1 MLTLPQAMQQA
12 SAAYRGGEWGK
23 AEQWC
28 RLVIEAQPDYFDAL
42 NLLGIIAARTQHPK
56 EAAELLQRA
65 VAANP
70 ADAAARNNYGNVLRE
85 LQRFDEALEC
95 YERALGIQ
103 PEDADTLYNRGVTLL
118 ELRRSLEALES
129 FDRALELNRGL
140 APVHFSR
147 GNALQE
153 LGRIEESLES
163 YERALQIDPAFAEAR
178 NNRGNALHQLRRFGD
193 ALESYDRALGIN
205 PKLAEAHVNRGNALQ
220 ELQRYGDA
228 VESYGRALKIR
239 PDLADAYISRA
250 NALQRLGRF
259 SEAIDG
265 YHRALG
271 IRPDAEW
278 AYGNWLIAKMHLCD
292 WNGFDAAVA
301 EMSGRIC
308 RKERAAEP
316 YSVLTLT
323 DSLPV
328 QRQAAET
335 WVNAAHPTDRRPP
348 STARGERHGR
358 IRVGYFSA
366 DYYNH
371 ATAYLMAGLFE
382 SHHRERFEL
391 VAFSFGPDRHDEM
404 RARLSGAF
412 DRFIDVRTRSDREIA
427 ELSRELEI
435 DIAVDLKGY
444 TQNHRAGIFAH
455 AAAPIQVN
463 YLGFPGTMGA
473 RYIDYILADATVI
486 PVQSMHHYSEK
497 VVHLPN
503 SYYPTSY
510 RALDPLQ
517 TDAAREFSRVELG
530 LPPTGFVF
538 CCFNNHIK
546 ITPDTFG
553 GWMRI
558 LEKTPGS
565 ILWLFE
571 ANGTA
576 IDYLR
581 REAERHGVSGAR
593 LVFARRM
600 SAADHLRRHRLAD
613 LFLDTLPY
621 NAHTTATDAL
631 WTGLPVLTLMGES
644 FAARVAGS
652 LLNALNLPELI
663 ANTREQYEAMAIE
676 LASNPGRLAQLR
688 ERLAANKSTAP
699 LFDTTLLTRHIERAY
714 EQMYERH
721 QAGLAPAHISVA

>member
-1 MLTLPQAMQQA
+1 MQQA

-28 RLVIEAQPDYFDAL
+28 RLVIEAQADYFDAL
-42 NLLGIIAARTQHPK
+42 NLLGIIAARTQHPR

-70 ADAAARNNYGNVLRE
+70 TDAAACNNYGNVLRE

-95 YERALGIQ
+95 YERALSIQ
-103 PEDADTLYNRGVTLL
+103 PEDADTLYNQGLVLH
-118 ELRRSLEALES
+118 ELRRTQEALES

-140 APVHFSR
+140 APVHFAR

-163 YERALQIDPAFAEAR
+163 YERALQIDSTLAEAC

-193 ALESYDRALGIN
+193 ALASYDRALGIN
-205 PKLAEAHVNRGNALQ
+205 PKLAEAYVNRGNALQ
-220 ELQRYGDA
+220 ELRRYGDA
-228 VESYGRALKIR
+228 VESYGRALRIR
-239 PDLADAYISRA
+239 PDLADAHISRA

-265 YHRALG
+265 YQRALG

-278 AYGNWLIAKMHLCD
+278 AYGSWLHAKMHLGD
-292 WNGFDAAVA
+292 WSGFGAAVA

-308 RKERAAEP
+308 RKQRAAEP
-316 YSVLTLT
+316 YSVLTLV

-348 STARGERHGR
+348 STARGERHGK

-382 SHHRERFEL
+382 CHDRGRFEL
-391 VAFSFGPDRHDEM
+391 VAFSFGPDQPDEM
-404 RARLSGAF
+404 RARLSSAF

-444 TQNHRAGIFAH
+444 TQNHRSGIFAQR
-455 AAAPIQVN
+455 AAAIQVN

-473 RYIDYILADATVI
+473 RHIDYILADATVI
-486 PVQSMHHYSEK
+486 PMQSMHHYSEK

-510 RALDPLQ
+510 RALGPLQ
-517 TDAAREFSRVELG
+517 TAAKEFSRVELG

-538 CCFNNHIK
+538 CCFNNHVK

-571 ANGTA
+571 ANETA
-576 IDYLR
+576 IYNLR
-581 REAERHGVSGAR
+581 REAERHGMSGAR

-600 SAADHLRRHRLAD
+600 PAADHLGRHRLAD

-631 WTGLPVLTLMGES
+631 WAGLPVLTLMGES

-663 ANTREQYEAMAIE
+663 ASTQEQYEAMAIE
-676 LASNPGRLAQLR
+676 LASNPGQLAQLR
-688 ERLAANKSTAP
+688 EQLEANKCTAP
-699 LFDTTLLTRHIERAY
+699 LFDTPLLTRHIERAY

-721 QAGLAPAHISVA
+721 QAGMAPAHISIA